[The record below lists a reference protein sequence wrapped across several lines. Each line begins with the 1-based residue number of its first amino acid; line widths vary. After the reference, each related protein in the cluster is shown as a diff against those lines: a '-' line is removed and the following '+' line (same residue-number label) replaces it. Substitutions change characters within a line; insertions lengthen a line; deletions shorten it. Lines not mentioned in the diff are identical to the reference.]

1 MFRKI
6 ILERFLECPQCL
18 AAVRDLRFLFRRELC
33 KGLSLVRHKE
43 HGIVAEAVFAHGGEG
58 DRALHVAVVLQ
69 DVPIWERAGDRCVEV
84 GAAVGLTVHHLQKKT
99 VAAGVIQPLAAKA
112 RAVNAVLNVL
122 SFISIH
128 LFQTIRLVS
137 MPSALP

>member
-18 AAVRDLRFLFRRELC
+18 AAVRDLRLFFCRKLC
-33 KGLSLVRHKE
+33 KGLPLVRHEE
-43 HGIVAEAVFAHGGEG
+43 HGIVAEAVFAHRRER
-58 DRALHVAVVLQ
+58 DRTLDLAVVLQ
-69 DVPIWERAGDRCVEV
+69 DVAVRERAGDRRVEV

-112 RAVNAVLNVL
+112 RAVNAGAAVQRVDAQARIVRDGGQLR
-122 SFISIH
+122 
-128 LFQTIRLVS
+128 Q
-137 MPSALP
+137 PP